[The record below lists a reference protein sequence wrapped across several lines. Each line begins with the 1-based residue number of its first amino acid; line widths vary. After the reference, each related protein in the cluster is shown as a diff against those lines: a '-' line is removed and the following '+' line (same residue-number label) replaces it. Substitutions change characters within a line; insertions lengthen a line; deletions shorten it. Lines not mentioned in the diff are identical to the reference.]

1 MVSNDEFN
9 EKKIE
14 DLKQS
19 VSRIVHHNY
28 AIYHLYAVNHLYATR
43 VYHKYVTKYFTQC
56 HPYLED
62 KKVLLSGC
70 VQ

>member
-1 MVSNDEFN
+1 MVRNYEFN
-9 EKKIE
+9 EEKIE

-28 AIYHLYAVNHLYATR
+28 AIYHLYAVNHLYAIK
-43 VYHKYVTKYFTQC
+43 HKYVTKYFTQC

-62 KKVLLSGC
+62 IKVLLSGC